1 MVSLAKLKNRGV
13 VVANTRG
20 LLLIFCLQLHVRS
33 GDSLKI
39 STKVRVG

>member
-20 LLLIFCLQLHVRS
+20 LLLIFCLQLHVKS